1 MENKM
6 DERLVKNLVKRVEKL
21 PPAFP
26 AGSMSRNIQEYGSY
40 EELGLTFTDEDYK
53 VGLYYAGLA
62 VLARDMHQYI
72 AEHPREDA
80 GLFAE
85 VVSAVHDVESTRYG
99 DGAFP
104 NYANLPATSLPTGIA
119 AAADAGK
126 LAILP
131 LGDPAI
137 VHEWT
142 TKTGKRLF
150 VKFGAKFKI
159 VICGPHGPYVQF
171 NNGLVGQ
178 AALPTTIVGAILAA
192 GFSAATFWY
201 PLAVYLSLLLIE
213 TGLKTYCE
221 TESD

>member
-1 MENKM
+1 
-6 DERLVKNLVKRVEKL
+6 
-21 PPAFP
+21 
-26 AGSMSRNIQEYGSY
+26 MSRRIREYGSY
-40 EELGLTFTDEDYK
+40 EELGLTFTDEDYN

-72 AEHPREDA
+72 AGHPRQDA

-85 VVSAVHDVESTRYG
+85 VVSAVHDLERTRYG

-104 NYANLPATSLPTGIA
+104 NYANLPAETLPTGMA

-131 LGDPAI
+131 LEIVAI

-142 TKTGKRLF
+142 TKAGKRLF
-150 VKFGAKFKI
+150 VKFGRKFKN
-159 VICGPHGPYVQF
+159 VICDPPDGPYVQF
-171 NNGLVGQ
+171 NNGLVEH
-178 AALPTTIVGAILAA
+178 ATLPTTIAGAILTT
-192 GFSAATFWY
+192 GFSAATLWY
-201 PLAVYLSLLLIE
+201 PLAVYLSLLLIK

>member
-1 MENKM
+1 MENKI
-6 DERLVKNLVKRVEKL
+6 DERLVKNLVKQVEEL

-26 AGSMSRNIQEYGSY
+26 AGAMSRSIREFGSY
-40 EELGLTFTDEDYK
+40 DDLGLIFTDKDYE

-104 NYANLPATSLPTGIA
+104 NYANLPATSLPTGMA

-131 LGDPAI
+131 LRDPAI

-142 TKTGKRLF
+142 TKAGKRLF
-150 VKFGAKFKI
+150 VKFGAKFKS
-159 VICGPHGPYVQF
+159 VICGPDGPYVQS
-171 NNGLVGQ
+171 NGLGS
-178 AALPTTIVGAILAA
+178 ALPTTIMGAILAA

-201 PLAVYLSLLLIE
+201 PLAVYLSLLLIK